1 MLCRLLKATPTMTRL
16 NCGLLNLYRHDS
28 YASTLREPHTGDWGC
43 EWSCWAVNLKVIAL
57 LEMNALYY
65 FHKYI
70 LYLVCCWRLL
80 CLHRQHIGLLLPWL
94 PLVLFLGL
102 FSSSLQHLNMPKA
115 QLLFFFPFLC
125 WITVIFST
133 WFSVPLSSLMII
145 LLRIIELLEE
155 NKDRNLNFMLPWYN
169 PGGDVFREC
178 RGSFALNI
186 VIISLYPSKDLKV
199 TPQTMVG
206 KDHLAWLCLCS
217 YFWGVKGASLFF
229 TKL

>member
-1 MLCRLLKATPTMTRL
+1 MLCRLLKATPTTTRL
-16 NCGLLNLYRHDS
+16 SCGLLNLCRRDS
-28 YASTLREPHTGDWGC
+28 YVSTLREPRTGGWGC

-70 LYLVCCWRLL
+70 LCLVCCWRLL
-80 CLHRQHIGLLLPWL
+80 CLHRQHIGLSLPWL
-94 PLVLFLGL
+94 LLVLVLGL
-102 FSSSLQHLNMPKA
+102 FSSSLQHLNVPKA

-133 WFSVPLSSLMII
+133 WFSIPLSILMII
-145 LLRIIELLEE
+145 LLRIIELLGE
-155 NKDRNLNFMLPWYN
+155 NRDRNLNFMLPWYN

-186 VIISLYPSKDLKV
+186 VITSLYPSKDLKV

-206 KDHLAWLCLCS
+206 KDHWTGQCS
-217 YFWGVKGASLFF
+217 VVLLLGAKGDFF
-229 TKL
+229 VLY

>member
-1 MLCRLLKATPTMTRL
+1 MLCRLLKATPTTTRL
-16 NCGLLNLYRHDS
+16 SCGLLNLYQHDS
-28 YASTLREPHTGDWGC
+28 YVSTRREPHMGDWGC

-70 LYLVCCWRLL
+70 LCLVCCWRLL
-80 CLHRQHIGLLLPWL
+80 CLHRQHIGLSLPWL
-94 PLVLFLGL
+94 PLVLVLGL
-102 FSSSLQHLNMPKA
+102 FSSSLQHLNLPKA
-115 QLLFFFPFLC
+115 HLLFFFLFFC
-125 WITVIFST
+125 WITVILST
-133 WFSVPLSSLMII
+133 WFSIPLSSLMII
-145 LLRIIELLEE
+145 LLRIIELLGD

-169 PGGDVFREC
+169 PGGDIFQEC

-186 VIISLYPSKDLKV
+186 VITSLYPSEGLKV
-199 TPQTMVG
+199 TPQAMVG
-206 KDHLAWLCLCS
+206 KDHLSGQCLWC

>member
-28 YASTLREPHTGDWGC
+28 YASTLREPHTGDWGW

-102 FSSSLQHLNMPKA
+102 FSSSLQHSNMLKA

-125 WITVIFST
+125 CTVIFST